1 MLQTLHRDYRPQL
14 RLVVHR
20 GEETERQI
28 PWAGGRGPVS
38 GKPTAYVCKEG
49 TCHPP
54 VHTEQALFNLLGRPP
69 EIRLNIFDEEK
80 KIKDMQSQ
88 EQTNFLNAM
97 SDIFKYSGLGKK

>member
-1 MLQTLHRDYRPQL
+1 M
-14 RLVVHR
+14 VVKYQ
-20 GEETERQI
+20 GEETGRTI
-28 PWAGGRGPVS
+28 PWAAGRGPVS
-38 GKPTAYVCKEG
+38 GQPTAYVCKEG

-54 VHTEQALFNLLGRPP
+54 VHTSQALYHLLGRPP